1 MFYLVND
8 VRPDVATRKCWQC
21 GDETSPQDSEKCVC
35 CGMPLRERRF
45 LVSSRWRRAGFEAFE
60 AFHAKRL
67 SHPGLAA
74 PVDVV
79 RHEGQ
84 LLSFVPYN
92 GEGLMVDE
100 AAPLSNERILDVAQR
115 MAGMLGF
122 LRLNGVRA
130 VDIRRA
136 NLLISPDNSVRL
148 FDPDIESVSDQPI
161 RPEAQGEALGRL
173 AGLLRRYCN
182 VEAEGLADFLATVEG
197 GEYPTPMTFGRAAEK
212 RFDTFAAIS
221 FPPTIGAMSDVG
233 LTRQLNEDN
242 WGWRQLTPDT
252 QLYVVADG
260 MGGHEGGEVA
270 SHLAVGTICDIARDR
285 ARSGH
290 LVVDTMEE
298 VLEESFSRANNKVKD
313 EADLRGNDMGTTL
326 VAMLLGPTRSGYI
339 ANVGDSRAYVHRNGT
354 LNQVSVDHS
363 LVQKMVERGRI
374 TAEEA
379 RNHPNSNIL
388 LRTVGTE
395 RDVEVDLFPVEF
407 DVGDRVLL
415 CSDGLWGEVEDRD
428 MQTIL
433 NTYTDPRVA
442 ARELVRASHHGGGKD
457 NVTLLLVEIT

>member
-1 MFYLVND
+1 
-8 VRPDVATRKCWQC
+8 
-21 GDETSPQDSEKCVC
+21 
-35 CGMPLRERRF
+35 MPLREKRF
-45 LVSSRWRRAGFEAFE
+45 LVSSRWRRGGFDAFE

-67 SHPGLAA
+67 SHPGLAT

-79 RHEGQ
+79 RQDDQ

-122 LRLNGVRA
+122 LRLNGVRT

-173 AGLLRRYCN
+173 AGMLRRYCN
-182 VEAEGLADFLATVEG
+182 VEAEGLADFLATVEA
-197 GEYPTPMTFGRAAEK
+197 GEYPTPMSFGRAIEK
-212 RFDTFAAIS
+212 RFATFSAIS
-221 FPPTIGAMSDVG
+221 FPPIIGAMSDVG

-252 QLYVVADG
+252 QLFVVADG

-270 SHLAVGTICDIARDR
+270 SQLAVSTICQIARDR
-285 ARSGH
+285 ARSGR
-290 LVVDTMEE
+290 LTSETMED
-298 VLEESFSRANNKVKD
+298 VLDESFARANNQVKD
-313 EADLRGNDMGTTL
+313 EAEQRGNDMGTTL
-326 VAMLLGPTRSGYI
+326 VAMLLDRSRRGFI
-339 ANVGDSRAYVHRNGT
+339 ANVGDSRAYIHRDGA

-374 TAEEA
+374 TAEES
-379 RNHPNSNIL
+379 RNHPHSNIL

-395 RDVEVDLFPVEF
+395 RDVDVDLFPVQLEP
-407 DVGDRVLL
+407 GDRVLL

-433 NTYTDPRVA
+433 NTYSDPRVA

-457 NVTLLLVEIT
+457 NVTLLLVEVT